1 MSTSCDSAG
10 SWHRSRRPGEK
21 RVRCGLL
28 LFLSLAVVPLVA
40 RAADPDPFPGTKSQ
54 WNGYDRYDFSCD
66 ARPCILVTPK
76 TAAPGKPWIWRARFF
91 AFLSRSAQSPMEFF
105 HLPPNRVIELGA
117 QIEL

>member
-10 SWHRSRRPGEK
+10 SWHPSRRSAEK

-40 RAADPDPFPGTKSQ
+40 RAAVPGPFPGAKSQ

-91 AFLSRSAQSPMEFF
+91 GHEPQADLARPRSSTSRAWATT
-105 HLPPNRVIELGA
+105 RIR
-117 QIEL
+117 